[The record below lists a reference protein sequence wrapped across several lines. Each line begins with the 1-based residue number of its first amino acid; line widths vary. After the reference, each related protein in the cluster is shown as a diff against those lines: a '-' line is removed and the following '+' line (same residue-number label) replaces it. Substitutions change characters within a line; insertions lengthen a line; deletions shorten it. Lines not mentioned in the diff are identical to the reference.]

1 MSFLNENGVASL
13 WANVVAFVTQS
24 IQAIPTPDVSGQIST
39 HNTDTDAHEDIRGT
53 IDKIEANVGNVYTK
67 NEVDTKLSGKAD
79 SSNVYTKIDANN
91 TFISKTDAN
100 STFATKIETGQIE
113 EDIEAINANK
123 ADASKVYTKTE
134 VDNTFAKKGTSLAG
148 YGITN
153 AYTKDEVNNTF
164 ITKTNA
170 DQKFATI
177 ETTNAL
183 SNSVSNK
190 ADKATTYTKDEIN
203 GKLTGA
209 LHYKRSYTTLEE
221 LNSAVAASDRAQG
234 DVYNI
239 TTAGGTDAHGTAIK
253 AGDNV
258 IWNGTGWD
266 ASSGTMDLSAY
277 STKEEVDA
285 VNEALAAKIQI
296 VRWGEN
302 D

>member
-1 MSFLNENGVASL
+1 MSFLNENGVARL
-13 WANVVAFVTQS
+13 WANVVTFVTQS
-24 IQAIPTPDVSGQIST
+24 IQAI
-39 HNTDTDAHEDIRGT
+39 
-53 IDKIEANVGNVYTK
+53 
-67 NEVDTKLSGKAD
+67 L
-79 SSNVYTKIDANN
+79 
-91 TFISKTDAN
+91 
-100 STFATKIETGQIE
+100 
-113 EDIEAINANK
+113 
-123 ADASKVYTKTE
+123 
-134 VDNTFAKKGTSLAG
+134 
-148 YGITN
+148 TN
-153 AYTKDEVNNTF
+153 IYTKDEVNNTF
-164 ITKTNA
+164 ITKNNADQKFATIETTNALSNSVSNKADKATTLKGYGITDAYTKTEVNTELNKKANVATTLSGYGITDAYTKTNA

-285 VNEALAAKIQI
+285 VNEALATKIQI